1 MRTLPSDPGV
11 HEQTHLEQK
20 APAEQVP
27 GGGHQGSRS
36 RQVIQG
42 DKEGEGRDRRR
53 RGSGGAEEE
62 RRRGGKGKEMREGE
76 EGKRQGERES
86 LLRSGKE

>member
-20 APAEQVP
+20 APGEQVP

-36 RQVIQG
+36 RQVIQEE
-42 DKEGEGRDRRR
+42 KEGKGRDGR
-53 RGSGGAEEE
+53 GGAEEE

-76 EGKRQGERES
+76 RES